1 MATGNYIAL
10 YRVSTDKQG
19 RSGLGIEA
27 QKEAVARYLNGGD
40 WKLVSEFV
48 EIETGTNKRQRPEL
62 TKALDACKLYGAT
75 LIIAKLDRLARNVA
89 FISALMES
97 GVEFVACDMPTANKF
112 TVHVLAAVAEHE
124 AAMISARTKAA
135 LAAKKARGEKT
146 GASCWRSDTGLL
158 SAEDRQRGQ
167 ALAVDK
173 IKTDKAERWARVQ
186 PIIQRLKGDGMS
198 LRGIANE
205 MNRLNIPTAR
215 GGKWSAVM
223 IAKILR

>member
-173 IKTDKAERWARVQ
+173 IKNDKAERWARVQ

-223 IAKILR
+223 IAKILK